1 MIVVMK
7 TGATEGQILAV
18 QKRVRE
24 LGFKDHLSRGDER
37 TVIGVLGAIHPDLQ
51 DEFTALDGVDSVV
64 RISKPYKLASREVKR
79 EDTVV
84 NVGPLE
90 IGGGRLVIMAGPCSV
105 DTEENIMETA
115 RAVKAAGAHMLRG
128 GAFKPRTSPYDF
140 RGHGEKGLKILA
152 NARDQTGLP
161 IVTEVVDAR
170 DVDLVIK
177 YADVLQIGSRN
188 MQNFA
193 LLDEVGRAAKPVLLK
208 RGMWAT
214 VEQWLLAAEYILS
227 HGNGDVILCE
237 RGIVSHETGTR
248 FTFDISAIPLVKHL
262 SHLPIFGDP
271 SHATGKW
278 YLVEP
283 VAIAAVGAGADGLII
298 EVHPDP
304 DHALS
309 DGAQSLTPDNFSR
322 LMVRVAAISLAAG
335 KPLHPPLD

>member
-37 TVIGVLGAIHPDLQ
+37 TVIGVLGAIHPHLH

-262 SHLPIFGDP
+262 SHLPIIGDP

-283 VAIAAVGAGADGLII
+283 VAMAAVGAGADGLII

-304 DHALS
+304 EHALS
-309 DGAQSLTPDNFSR
+309 DGPQSLTPGNFSR
-322 LMVRVAAISLAAG
+322 LMERVAAISLAAG
-335 KPLHPPLD
+335 KPLHPS